1 MSSSEPASAKIAAQ
15 YKNWVYPQPVED
27 LEQFVASG
35 ARIRGEPSGLWPKY
49 WPHRHAKRPLDIL
62 IAGCGTVQAAFFAY
76 HNRDCRFVGIDLSAE
91 SLARQA
97 FLVRKHGLDNL
108 VLLEKNI
115 LDVAELGRDFDLIV
129 STGVL
134 HHMGDPDAGLRA
146 LAGCL
151 RPEGVLDLMV
161 YGKGLRVGVYMLQ
174 EAFRLLGLDQSA
186 QSVEMVKAVI
196 GALPAHHTANTY
208 INSTKDMK
216 FDAGIVD
223 SFLNPVDRAY
233 SVPEIYAF
241 CENNGLAFMGWQE
254 GFRYSLAARFAADHP
269 IQSLAATL
277 DARTEAHVCDLLTQ
291 SQGTHSFIAA
301 HPDYVARTR
310 VDIDT
315 ADWTTTIPVR
325 HPSLTGPTVEGTTWV
340 FAREGHR
347 FFTSPELGG
356 VLALIDGQRT
366 LAEIETRAAAA
377 GIAAPDT
384 AHKFVHS
391 AIAPMLVYGHV
402 FALI

>member
-15 YKNWVYPQPVED
+15 YKSWVYPQPVED

-49 WPHRHAKRPLDIL
+49 WPHRRSRQPLDIL
-62 IAGCGTVQAAFFAY
+62 IAGCGTVQAAYFAY

-146 LAGCL
+146 LAACL

-174 EAFRLLGLDQSA
+174 EAFRLLGLDQSP

-254 GFRYSLAARFAADHP
+254 GFRYSLTARFAADHP
-269 IQSLAATL
+269 IQRLAATL

-291 SQGTHSFIAA
+291 SQGTHSFVAA
-301 HPDYVARTR
+301 RPDYVARTR
-310 VDIDT
+310 FNIDT
-315 ADWTTTIPVR
+315 ADWTKAIPVR
-325 HPSLTGPTVEGTTWV
+325 HPSLVGPTAEGNALAY
-340 FAREGHR
+340 AREGHR
-347 FFTSPELGG
+347 FFTPSEVGRI
-356 VLALIDGQRT
+356 LALIDGQRT
-366 LAEIETRAAAA
+366 LADIEKRAIADGIVAADA
-377 GIAAPDT
+377 
-384 AHKFVHS
+384 AHKIVHA

-402 FALI
+402 FALF